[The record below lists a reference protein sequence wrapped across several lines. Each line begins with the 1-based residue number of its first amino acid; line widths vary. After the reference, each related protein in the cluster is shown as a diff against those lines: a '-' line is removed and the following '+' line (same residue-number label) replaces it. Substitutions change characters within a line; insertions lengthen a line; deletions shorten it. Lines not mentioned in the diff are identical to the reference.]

1 MPEQIP
7 MVDLQRQYLRLK
19 PEIDDAIAGVLE
31 SAQFIQGAEVR
42 AFEQDLAAYTGA
54 ENVISCANGTDAL
67 QLACMALGLKP
78 GQKVLV
84 PAFTYIATA
93 EILLL
98 LGLHPVYCD
107 VDIRHFMLTPATLEK
122 SWTPDCRA
130 LIVVH
135 LFGQCPDMEAILEW
149 AAFREVA
156 VIEDNAQSIGAIYKG
171 RNLHAQAGTM
181 GTIGTTSFFPS
192 KNLAAYGDGGALM
205 TNSDILAQQL
215 KMLANHGQSK
225 RYYHDLVG
233 INSRLDTIQ
242 AAILRVK
249 LRHLDDF
256 VKARQEAAALYDAML
271 GDVEGIHIPY
281 RNPHSTHVFHQY
293 TIRLDVHFDREHIQQ
308 YLAEKGIASAVYYPL
323 PIYKQKAYFQHDCHP
338 DDFPVT
344 ELLSKVVLSLPMH
357 TELSAE
363 QVDYICTTLKKAIH
377 G

>member
-1 MPEQIP
+1 MSEQIP
-7 MVDLQRQYLRLK
+7 MVDLQRQYQRLK
-19 PEIDDAIAGVLE
+19 QEIDEAIAGVLQ

-42 AFEQDLAAYTGA
+42 AFEHDLAAYTGA
-54 ENVISCANGTDAL
+54 ANVISCANGTDAL

-107 VDIRHFMLTPATLEK
+107 VDPGNFMLTPATLEK
-122 SWTPDCRA
+122 CWTPDCKA

-156 VIEDNAQSIGAIYKG
+156 IIEDNAQSIGAIYKG
-171 RNLHAQAGTM
+171 RNLDAQAGTM
-181 GTIGTTSFFPS
+181 GIIGTTSFFPS
-192 KNLAAYGDGGALM
+192 KNLGAYGDGGALL
-205 TNSDILAQQL
+205 TNSEKLAQQL
-215 KMLANHGQSK
+215 TMLANHGQSR

-249 LRHLDDF
+249 LRHLNHF
-256 VKARQEAAALYDAML
+256 VKARQEAAAMYDSLL
-271 GDVEGIHIPY
+271 GDVEGMHIPY

-293 TIRLDVHFDREHIQQ
+293 TIRLDVHLDRDHIQQ
-308 YLAEKGIASAVYYPL
+308 YLAERGIASAVYYPL
-323 PIYKQKAYFQHDCHP
+323 PVYKQKAYFQSDCHP
-338 DDFPVT
+338 DDFPVS
-344 ELLSKVVLSLPMH
+344 ELLSKTVLSLPMH
-357 TELSAE
+357 TELSAR